1 MRRLILL
8 RHAKADR
15 AQPGERDIDRRLVER
30 GRKEAALIGGYMAS
44 HGLTPERVLVS
55 PAVRTQ
61 ETWKFASAGG
71 RPASAAATV
80 ERLYDASAQTIFAVV
95 KDAPVAA
102 RCVLVVG
109 HNPGVH
115 ELALALI
122 ASGDIEAR
130 EQLAEKLPTS
140 GLIVIDFAIDAWVD
154 LHPHSGRLERFVTPK
169 SLETGGW

>member
-8 RHAKADR
+8 RHAKTDR
-15 AQPGERDIDRRLVER
+15 AQPGERDVDRRLVER
-30 GRKEAALIGGYMAS
+30 GRKDAALIGGYMAK
-44 HGLTPERVLVS
+44 HALAPDRVLVS

-61 ETWKFASAGG
+61 ETWKAASAAF
-71 RPASAAATV
+71 RPTPAAATV
-80 ERLYDASAQTIFAVV
+80 ERLYDATAHTIFGVV
-95 KDAPVAA
+95 KEAPAA
-102 RCVLVVG
+102 AQSVLVIG

-115 ELALALI
+115 ELALMLV

-140 GLIVIDFAIDAWVD
+140 GLIVIAFAADAWTQ

-169 SLETGGW
+169 TLETGGW